1 MAARAGSIWETKV
14 SILSSQSHMLLN
26 TKQES
31 KQEPKPEM
39 IDYLLSKKY
48 FGNPKAIDAFDDEHR
63 TAVSTQKS
71 LLYKQYRLPSSIAS
85 SRGLALAHGLC
96 EVVNRIWSEC

>member
-31 KQEPKPEM
+31 KQEPKQEPKPEM

-63 TAVSTQKS
+63 TAVSTQ
-71 LLYKQYRLPSSIAS
+71 
-85 SRGLALAHGLC
+85 
-96 EVVNRIWSEC
+96 

>member
-1 MAARAGSIWETKV
+1 
-14 SILSSQSHMLLN
+14 MLLN

-31 KQEPKPEM
+31 KQEPKQEPKPEM

-63 TAVSTQKS
+63 TAVSTQ
-71 LLYKQYRLPSSIAS
+71 
-85 SRGLALAHGLC
+85 
-96 EVVNRIWSEC
+96 